1 MRFKF
6 NSQNSRILEESETVN
21 RIPRASGQALR
32 DYATYSI
39 PEAALFLAM
48 SRRTL
53 QSWVYDRPFY
63 RVSNTELSQQR
74 SLSFND
80 LAQFYFLRFIR
91 EHAHVSD
98 DQARELLKYT
108 QDITGN
114 EYPLLKE
121 DIRVLPRHVYLKRG
135 RDVLDLINPRG
146 QFVFSEMVSIF
157 ASRFDRDDRGLMSI
171 LYPWRL
177 WKNEN
182 DERRPV
188 SIDPEV
194 MSGRLIVTGTRI
206 PATVL
211 ATRKKKGESIKEI
224 AKDYDIS
231 QHRVLESLRHF
242 DVGLRKAA

>member
-1 MRFKF
+1 M
-6 NSQNSRILEESETVN
+6 N
-21 RIPRASGQALR
+21 RIPRASNQSLR
-32 DYATYSI
+32 DYPTYSI

-53 QSWVYDRPFY
+53 QSWIYDKPFY
-63 RVSNTELSQQR
+63 KLSNIDQSQQR

-91 EHAHVSD
+91 EHARFSD

-108 QDITGN
+108 QDVTGS

-121 DIRVLPRHVYLKRG
+121 DIRILPRHVYLKRG
-135 RDVLDLINPRG
+135 KDVLDLINPRG
-146 QFVFSEMVSIF
+146 QFVFDEMLSIF
-157 ASRFDRDDRGLMSI
+157 ASRFDRDDLGLMSI

-177 WKNEN
+177 WRNEE

-188 SIDPEV
+188 SIDPQV
-194 MSGRLIVTGTRI
+194 MSGRLIITGTRI
-206 PATVL
+206 PAMVL
-211 ATRKKKGESIKEI
+211 ATRTKRGESIKEI
-224 AKDYDIS
+224 AKDYGIS